1 MRKAGIVAARE
12 FSVTVRR
19 VWFVVAT
26 FVLPLVFAAI
36 LAGMSLVGKHAIEES
51 TRAIRNLPLGVVDA
65 WGGLTTDPPFS
76 ARRFPTEQAARAA
89 LAAGEVGAYVLIP
102 KDYLETGTV
111 TVATTRRPT
120 LLTAAQPPLP
130 PRLKDWLLENVLAGT
145 DPDRVRRA
153 KDPLEVRT
161 VYLEPTSGHPSA
173 ENEAEA
179 LKRSGVAYV
188 FFFLLFTA
196 IFNSSQYLLLGMAEE
211 KENRVLEMVLSSVT
225 PGELMLGK
233 LIGLGAAG
241 LLQLAVWAGLILLG
255 SVVGAVALAVQ
266 VSLAPGAFVACL
278 IYFLLGYALY
288 GSLMLGFGALGTNLR
303 ESQQMGA
310 VWTLIG
316 TSPAFILLAL
326 IEAPQ
331 GTVARIFSLIPFTA
345 PTTMMFRVTIDP
357 SGTPWTDVALS
368 AAILLLATAGALA
381 VSARLFR
388 AGLLLY
394 GKKPRWREIWRWV
407 VAAR

>member
-1 MRKAGIVAARE
+1 MRKAWIVAARE

-19 VWFVVAT
+19 LWFVVAT
-26 FVLPLVFAAI
+26 FVLPLVFVAI
-36 LAGMSLVGKHAIEES
+36 LAGMTVVGKHALEES
-51 TRAIRNLPLGVVDA
+51 TRAIRNLPLGVVDL
-65 WGGLTTDPPFS
+65 WGGLLTAPPFE
-76 ARRFPTEQAARAA
+76 ARRFAAEAEARSA
-89 LAAGEVGAYVLIP
+89 LTRGEVGAYIVIP
-102 KDYLETGTV
+102 PDYLDTGIL

-145 DPDRVRRA
+145 DPSRVRRA
-153 KDPLEVRT
+153 QTPMDLRT
-161 VYLEPTSGHPSA
+161 VYLDPSTGRPSA
-173 ENEAEA
+173 ESETEA

-233 LIGLGAAG
+233 LVGLGAAG
-241 LLQLAVWAGLILLG
+241 LLQLAVWGALLLG
-255 SVVGAVALAVQ
+255 ASLIGAVALTVQ
-266 VSLAPGAFVACL
+266 IALAPGTFLACL
-278 IYFLLGYALY
+278 LYFLLGYALF
-288 GSLMLGFGALGTNLR
+288 GSLMLGFGSLGTNLR

-310 VWTLIG
+310 VWSLIG
-316 TSPAFILLAL
+316 TSPAFILMAL

-345 PTTMMFRVTIDP
+345 PTTMMFRVAIDP
-357 SGTPWTDVALS
+357 SGTPWSDVILS
-368 AAILLLATAGALA
+368 IVILLAATAGALA

-394 GKKPRWREIWRWV
+394 GKRPRWREIWRWL

>member
-1 MRKAGIVAARE
+1 MRKAWIVAARE

-19 VWFVVAT
+19 VWFLVAT
-26 FVLPLVFAAI
+26 FVLPLVFGAL
-36 LAGMSLVGKHAIEES
+36 LAGMSLVGKHALEES
-51 TRAIRNLPLGVVDA
+51 TRAIRNLPLGVVDL
-65 WGGLTTDPPFS
+65 WGGLATKPPFD
-76 ARRFPTEQAARAA
+76 ARRFPAEADARTA
-89 LAAGEVGAYVLIP
+89 LAAGEVGAYIVVP
-102 KDYLETGTV
+102 PDYLETGTV
-111 TVATTRRPT
+111 TVATSRRPT

-130 PRLKDWLLENVLAGT
+130 SRLEDWLLENVLAGT
-145 DPDRVRRA
+145 DPSRVRRA
-153 KDPLEVRT
+153 QAPLNVRT
-161 VYLEPTSGHPSA
+161 VYLEPSSGRPSA
-173 ENEAEA
+173 ESAADA
-179 LKRSGVAYV
+179 LKRSGLAYV

-225 PGELMLGK
+225 AGELMLGK
-233 LIGLGAAG
+233 LLGLGAAG

-266 VSLAPGAFVACL
+266 IALSPGAFLACL
-278 IYFLLGYALY
+278 AYFLLGYALY

-316 TSPAFILLAL
+316 TSPAFVLVAL

-345 PTTMMFRVTIDP
+345 PTTMMFRVAIDP
-357 SGTPWTDVALS
+357 SGTPWSDVILS
-368 AAILLLATAGALA
+368 AAILAASTAGALA